1 MSKVVRSNRVWSE
14 KRREMGMELWGA
26 PKLKDRA
33 VLRNEVEEMK
43 S

>member
-1 MSKVVRSNRVWSE
+1 MNEVVGPNRVWSE

-26 PKLKDRA
+26 PKLKDRV

>member
-1 MSKVVRSNRVWSE
+1 MNEVVSPNRVWSE
-14 KRREMGMELWGA
+14 KRREMVMELWGA
-26 PKLKDRA
+26 PKLKDRV